1 MENRFTVLN
10 VPETPEFRQKFK
22 IVVTVLLIIF
32 SLLLIRLWY
41 LQIIKVQEMREKS
54 ESNAIRYRKIQ
65 SLRGVI
71 TDRNGDILAD
81 NLPSFDVVYM
91 PGIAKITNN

>member
-10 VPETPEFRQKFK
+10 ATEAPAYQQKKFK
-22 IVVTVLLIIF
+22 IFFALLLIIF

-41 LQIIKVQEMREKS
+41 LQIIKAEELKQRS
-54 ESNAIRYRKIQ
+54 ESNSVRFRKIQ
-65 SLRGVI
+65 SLRGLI
-71 TDRNGDILAD
+71 LDKNGVVLAD

-91 PGIAKITNN
+91 QIGRAHV